1 MNVSARNVAPQ
12 KQSAFVSAVSQSL
25 YNLGYRN
32 FEACTVYFKF
42 DFMIATQDT
51 VSDSDLDNLNCLV
64 NVNYSSLQI
73 RLN

>member
-1 MNVSARNVAPQ
+1 MAPQ

-42 DFMIATQDT
+42 DFMIATQNT

-64 NVNYSSLQI
+64 KVKYSSLQI

>member
-1 MNVSARNVAPQ
+1 MVPQ

-64 NVNYSSLQI
+64 NVKFSSLQI